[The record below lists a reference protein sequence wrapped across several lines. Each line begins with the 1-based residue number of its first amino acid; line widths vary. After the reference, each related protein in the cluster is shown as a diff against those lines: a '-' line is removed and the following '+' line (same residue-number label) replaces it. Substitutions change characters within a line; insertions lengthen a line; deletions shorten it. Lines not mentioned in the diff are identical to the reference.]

1 MGSSFLDTLHQVC
14 GIRLGGFGVI
24 LLDVGLCGGKNL
36 QIVT

>member
-24 LLDVGLCGGKNL
+24 LLAVGKNL